1 MGEEMISFTWPW
13 MVLLLPLPWIVM
25 SVSKPGKQN
34 SIATINFPMLDRVQ
48 IAFAKQKSITKGKF
62 SWQYILLIMA
72 WIFLVVSLMRPEIV
86 QDSAY
91 IDNQGY
97 DLLLAVD
104 LSRSMDAVDFK
115 LNGRPVSRIAATKE
129 IVGNFVRKREGDRV
143 GLLVFA
149 DHAYLTVPLTLDTA
163 SVGKMLDNLLVGM
176 AGDNTALGEAIGIGV
191 QVLRKRPAAS
201 RVLILLTDGQDTASN
216 ISPMVAAKVAKEAH
230 IKIYTIGVGGQIDSK
245 LLAEIADMTNGKFST
260 VNSVQD
266 LEAVYA
272 EIDRLEKSV
281 SKQKVIL
288 IKKPIFHIFTLLS
301 LLCWGIVYVTRA
313 SSMRFAHES

>member
-1 MGEEMISFTWPW
+1 MISFAWPW
-13 MVLLLPLPWIVM
+13 MFLLIPLPWIVM
-25 SVSKPGKQN
+25 FFAQPGKQN
-34 SIATINFPMLDRVQ
+34 AITTINFPMLDKVQ
-48 IAFAKQKSITKGKF
+48 AAFGKQNSINKGRL
-62 SWQYILLIMA
+62 SWRYILLILA
-72 WIFLVVSLMRPEIV
+72 WILLVVSLMRPEIV

-143 GLLVFA
+143 GLVVFA
-149 DHAYLTVPLTLDTA
+149 DHAYLTVPLTLDTV

-176 AGDNTALGEAIGIGV
+176 AGDNTALGEAIGVGV

-216 ISPMVAAKVAKEAH
+216 ISPTIAAKIAKEAH
-230 IKIYTIGVGGQIDSK
+230 IKIYTIGVGGQVDSK
-245 LLAEIADMTNGKFST
+245 LLADVADMTGGRFST

-272 EIDRLEKSV
+272 EIDRLEKSIA
-281 SKQKVIL
+281 KQKVIL
-288 IKKPIFHIFTLLS
+288 IKKPIFHIFILLS
-301 LLCWGIVYVTRA
+301 LLCWGFVYISRT
-313 SSMRFAHES
+313 SSMRFVHES